1 MKFEDLKAYTVL
13 SEEDIQDIGS
23 RGYLLLHKKS
33 YARVMLLEN
42 DDENKVFNI
51 AFRTPPADSTG
62 VAHILEHSVLC
73 GSRQFPLKDPFVELV
88 KGSLNTFLNAMTY
101 PDKTM
106 YPVASCNDQD
116 FKNLMHVYLDAV
128 FYPNIYKKEEI
139 FRQEGWHYELRD
151 EESPLCYNGVVY
163 NEMKGAFSSP
173 EEMMDREIFNT
184 LFPDTAYGVE
194 SGGDPEH
201 IPELTYEAFLDFH
214 RKYYHPSNSY
224 IYLYGNM
231 DMKERLEWLD
241 KEYLSGFE
249 ASVPDSEVR
258 YQKAFDAPV
267 ERRLYYPIA
276 DHEPEEENAYLTW
289 NVVVGD
295 SLDVELNMAF
305 QILEYALLSA
315 PGAPLRQALLDAKI
329 GKDIM
334 GSYEDGILQP
344 FFSVV
349 AKNAR
354 AKDRDRFLELIHET
368 LRQLADKGINRRAL
382 EAGINYFEF
391 RFREADYAS
400 YPKGLMYGLDVF
412 DSWLYDDE
420 KPFAYLHQLNV
431 FASLKEKIETGYFEG
446 LLKEYLLE
454 NPHTAIVVVEP
465 KKGLAKEMEQRT
477 IERLAAHKASL
488 SAQEI
493 QELISRTEA
502 LEEYQTAEETPEAL
516 AAIPMLTRGD
526 IGREAAKL
534 YNELR
539 TLSDMPVLF
548 HNLPTNQIGYLT
560 LLFDTK
566 SVPRRLIPYMGLL
579 KSVLGYVDTKRFSY
593 AELFNEINA
602 NSGGIMCGIHI
613 LTKADDI
620 QSCIGLFGVKAK
632 CLYSQ
637 LGFVFDMIAE
647 ILTSSKLD
655 DEKRLYEI
663 IAQQK
668 SRMQMSIPSSGHAS
682 AVSRVTSYYSV
693 SGCMQEEISGIGY
706 YKFIEGLEEQFE
718 TQKAAIIANLKELM
732 KFLFRPENLM
742 INYTAD
748 EEGYRMLEQ
757 SVPDFAQILCTEP
770 VAEDPSAF
778 TPHRNNEGFKTSGQV
793 QYVAK
798 GGNFRKDGYSYTGAL
813 QILKLILSYD
823 YLWTNIRV
831 KGGAYG
837 CMSAFKRTGESYL
850 VSYRDPNLDKTLA
863 VFDGTP
869 EYLRNFSADEHE
881 MTKYIIGT
889 ISGLDT
895 PLTPQGKG
903 MLSFNAFFSGI
914 TEEDLQKERDEMLG
928 AEACDIR
935 NLADIVESVVSQNNI
950 CVIGSEA
957 AIDENEDK
965 FFVTRHLI
973 GDNTPETA

>member
-1 MKFEDLKAYTVL
+1 MKFEDLNAYTVL
-13 SEEDIQDIGS
+13 SEEDIKDIGS
-23 RGYLLLHKKS
+23 RGYLLVHNKS
-33 YARVMLLEN
+33 QARVMLIEN

-51 AFRTPPADSTG
+51 AFRTPPSDSTG

-73 GSRQFPLKDPFVELV
+73 GSRKFPLKDPFVELV

-128 FYPNIYKKEEI
+128 FYPNIYEKEEI

-201 IPELTYEAFLDFH
+201 IPELTYEQFLDFH

-224 IYLYGNM
+224 IYLYGDM

-241 KEYLSGFE
+241 REYLSHFD
-249 ASVPDSEVR
+249 AVLTDSAVR
-258 YQKAFDAPV
+258 YQRAFAVPV
-267 ERRLYYPIA
+267 KRRLYYPIA
-276 DHEPEEENAYLTW
+276 DHEPEEDNSYLTW

-295 SLDVELNMAF
+295 SLDVERNMAF

-315 PGAPLRQALLDAKI
+315 PGAPLRQALLDAKL

-344 FFSVV
+344 FFSVI

-354 AKDRDRFLELIHET
+354 TEDLERFLELIRTT
-368 LRQLADKGINRRAL
+368 LKQLAQEGINRKAL

-412 DSWLYDDE
+412 DSWLYDDG
-420 KPFAYLHQLNV
+420 KPFDYLHQLNV
-431 FASLKEKIETGYFEG
+431 FASLKEKTGTGYFEE
-446 LLKEYLLE
+446 LLKQYLLD
-454 NPHTAIVVVEP
+454 NPHTAVIVVEP
-465 KKGLAKEMEQRT
+465 KKGLAKETEQKT
-477 IERLAAHKASL
+477 AEKLAAYKDSL
-488 SAQEI
+488 SAE
-493 QELISRTEA
+493 ERRALIDRTKA
-502 LEEYQTAEETPEAL
+502 LEEYQSKEETAEAL
-516 AAIPMLTRGD
+516 AAIPMLKRSD

-534 YNELR
+534 YNETR
-539 TLSDMPVLF
+539 TLGGMPVLF
-548 HNLPTNQIGYLT
+548 HKLPTNQIGYLT

-566 SVPRRLIPYMGLL
+566 GVPRELVPYMGLL
-579 KSVLGYVDTKRFSY
+579 KSVLGYVDTGRFSY

-602 NSGGIMCGIHI
+602 NSGGILCGIHI
-613 LTKADDI
+613 LSKADDI
-620 QSCIGLFGVKAK
+620 QSCKGLFGVKAK

-637 LGFVFDMIAE
+637 LCFVFDMITE

-668 SRMQMSIPSSGHAS
+668 SRLQMSIPSSGHAS

-693 SGCMQEEISGIGY
+693 SGCLQEQISGIGY
-706 YKFIEGLEEQFE
+706 YKFIEGLEEHFE
-718 TQKAAIIANLKELM
+718 ERKDAAIANLKQLM
-732 KFLFRPENLM
+732 QLLFRPENLM
-742 INYTAD
+742 LNYTAD

-757 SVPDFAQILCTEP
+757 AVPDFTKILCTDP
-770 VAEDPSAF
+770 VEEHPYQF
-778 TPHRNNEGFKTSGQV
+778 TPYQCNEGFKTSGQV

-798 GGNFRKDGYSYTGAL
+798 GGNFRTDGHTYTGAL

-837 CMSAFKRTGESYL
+837 CMSAFKRTGESYF
-850 VSYRDPNLDKTLA
+850 VSYRDPNLDNTLA
-863 VFDGTP
+863 VFDKTP
-869 EYLRNFSADEHE
+869 EYLKNFTADEHE

-903 MLSFNAFFSGI
+903 MLSFNAYFSGI
-914 TEEDLQKERDEMLG
+914 TEEDLQKERDEILG
-928 AEACDIR
+928 AQSEDIR
-935 NLADIVESVVSQNNI
+935 KLADIVESVLAQNHI

-957 AIDENEDK
+957 AIDENKDK
-965 FFVTRHLI
+965 FFMIKHLI
-973 GDNTPETA
+973 GDTKEF